1 MPKSQLVEL
10 YAQGLG
16 VIEEARVEFSEGF
29 NVITGET
36 GAGKTLLLGALDLC
50 LGGDASGARHAVTTD
65 MKAAALFVN
74 RDGKEVSLLR
84 ESSQGGRLRSALDN
98 TTTSA
103 ESLRLLAEE
112 LIVIHGQHDSLSLK
126 NRSEILRIVDTSG
139 NVDTTELH
147 AIRTQLSE
155 ALKLRDSLGGD
166 GANRER
172 EIEFLKFQ
180 ISEIES
186 VKISTPNELKEV
198 LEELTRLTEIRD
210 GQAAIMGVMQALDSD
225 NEEAVLTRLARAIG
239 EIPQGETYDSAREG
253 LRSALEQARDSVH
266 ELSSFTDPDAFDEE
280 RLGVL
285 DERAAVLQSIAR
297 KYNNSL
303 EEALEAL
310 ATFVSDL
317 ERRSG
322 ESGRIENLDAEISQH
337 MSKEVELARKA
348 KKDREYASVKLTE
361 AVRAQLPRV
370 ALPNAS
376 LRFDVGGD
384 DGSLAQILFTPN
396 PGLAEG
402 PLQSLASGGEL
413 SRVLLAIS
421 LETAQD
427 DVVAVFDEVDAGVG
441 GQVAQQIG
449 DCLLELG
456 QRQQV
461 LAVTHLASVAAKA
474 DHHFVIEKTII
485 NGTASTKIKK
495 VEGEDRVSEIARML
509 VGDSLSQESRALA
522 LQLLETRR

>member
-10 YAQGLG
+10 FAQGLG
-16 VIEEARVEFSEGF
+16 VIEEARIEFSEGF

-50 LGGDASGARHAVTTD
+50 LGGDASNARHAVTTD
-65 MKAAALFVN
+65 MKASALFIN

-98 TTTSA
+98 ATTSA
-103 ESLRLLAEE
+103 ESLRMLAEE

-126 NRSEILRIVDTSG
+126 NRSEILRLVDTSG
-139 NVDTTELH
+139 KVDTSELQEV
-147 AIRTQLSE
+147 RSQLSE
-155 ALKLRDSLGGD
+155 ALKLREGFGGD
-166 GANRER
+166 GTNRER

-186 VKISTPNELKEV
+186 VKIVSADELIEV

-210 GQAAIMGVMQALDSD
+210 GQTAIMGVIQTLDSD
-225 NEEAVLTRLARAIG
+225 AEEAVLTRLARAIG
-239 EIPQGETYDSAREG
+239 EIPAGETYDGARDG
-253 LRSALEQARDSVH
+253 LRSALEQARDSIR
-266 ELSSFTDPDAFDEE
+266 ELSAFTDSDAFDEE
-280 RLGVL
+280 RLGAL
-285 DERAAVLQSIAR
+285 DERAAALQNIAR

-303 EEALEAL
+303 EEALHAL
-310 ATFVSDL
+310 SEFSADL
-317 ERRSG
+317 ERRTG
-322 ESGRIENLDAEISQH
+322 EAGRIENLDGEIDQL
-337 MSKEVELARKA
+337 MSKEVELSRKA

-370 ALPNAS
+370 ALPNAL

-384 DGSLAQILFTPN
+384 DGSHAQILFTPN
-396 PGLAEG
+396 PGLPEG

-421 LETAQD
+421 LETAHD

-456 QRQQV
+456 HRQQV

-495 VEGEDRVSEIARML
+495 VEGEERVSEIARML
-509 VGDSLSQESRALA
+509 VGDSQSQESRALA
-522 LQLLETRR
+522 SQLLESRR